1 MHQHLD
7 LIVLVLLVANASFC
21 AAVPQSVKDK
31 APLLFAVL
39 DALAVNI
46 GHAKNEG
53 AQAKGWQ
60 TLLTTA
66 LVGAVLTLAGYKALP
81 AEVAVAPQTVVE
93 TPVSDVA
100 DGVSLSDAVSPAQDV
115 SAVSPTAD

>member
-60 TLLTTA
+60 ALLTTA

-81 AEVAVAPQTVVE
+81 AEVAIAPQTVVE